1 MLWKMLCIG
10 LGPHNPGDRHQNI
23 TEQAKA
29 RSDAHEASRRN
40 MKGGRFGLSIFE
52 IVLASLF
59 VLFVAGII
67 IWRIFF
73 VN

>member
-10 LGPHNPGDRHQNI
+10 FGPHDPRNRHRNVS
-23 TEQAKA
+23 EEAKV